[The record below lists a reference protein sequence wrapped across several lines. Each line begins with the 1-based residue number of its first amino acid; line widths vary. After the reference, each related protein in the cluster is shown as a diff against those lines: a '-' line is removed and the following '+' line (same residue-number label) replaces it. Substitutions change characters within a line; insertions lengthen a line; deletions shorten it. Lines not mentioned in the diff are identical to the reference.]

1 MSAIPSGLKKIAVQ
15 VFDAFLKPTLSI
27 DASATEAEH
36 AAAIES
42 VEPIVVKKGQVV
54 VEKGSIVS
62 ESQFALLESMDLV
75 KGEDSNANLTFGVL
89 LITLLLFAL
98 FAVYMRFMEKE
109 TLSSIKQMAIVA
121 VLIMLSCALAY
132 LTNRVDYRFT
142 PILIPV
148 MLCSLL
154 VSEGTA

>member
-1 MSAIPSGLKKIAVQ
+1 MQ

-75 KGEDSNANLTFGVL
+75 KGEDSNTNLTFGVL

-98 FAVYMRFMEKE
+98 FAVYMRFMEK
-109 TLSSIKQMAIVA
+109 K
-121 VLIMLSCALAY
+121 
-132 LTNRVDYRFT
+132 RFQ
-142 PILIPV
+142 V
-148 MLCSLL
+148 
-154 VSEGTA
+154 

>member
-1 MSAIPSGLKKIAVQ
+1 
-15 VFDAFLKPTLSI
+15 
-27 DASATEAEH
+27 
-36 AAAIES
+36 
-42 VEPIVVKKGQVV
+42 
-54 VEKGSIVS
+54 
-62 ESQFALLESMDLV
+62 MDLV

-154 VSEGTA
+154 VSEGTAYALTALLSIIFGIMAGGSGSGILGTHCAVMIICNTISGLAAIFAYST